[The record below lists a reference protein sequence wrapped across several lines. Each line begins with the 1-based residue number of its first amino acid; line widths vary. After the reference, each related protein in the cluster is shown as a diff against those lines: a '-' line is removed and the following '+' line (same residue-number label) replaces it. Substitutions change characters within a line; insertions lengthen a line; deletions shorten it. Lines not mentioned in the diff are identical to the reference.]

1 MNLIGLR
8 EVLKIRLV
16 NFLKLV
22 IINKEKIIILYFFK
36 MKISK
41 LNMKNDISSLVK
53 GFTLIELL
61 IVIAIIALLASVV
74 LVSFPSSTAKSR
86 DSNRIQELK
95 QIQTALRLYYDIN
108 HEMPGEVGIK
118 YCDDGPNFLQELVDG
133 NFFPYNP
140 KSVSGSIESRY
151 CYYDYGPDD
160 DDDAG
165 ALLWVNLES
174 YEGTTGFEGTC
185 RPFPAGADWCGQDNN
200 NFYCLCTPYSP
211 YW

>member
-1 MNLIGLR
+1 
-8 EVLKIRLV
+8 
-16 NFLKLV
+16 
-22 IINKEKIIILYFFK
+22 
-36 MKISK
+36 
-41 LNMKNDISSLVK
+41 MKNNIFFRSK

-86 DSNRIQELK
+86 DSGRMQELK

-108 HEMPGEVGIK
+108 HEMPSNRGGAGIE
-118 YCDDGPNFLQELVDG
+118 YCDNNSDFLQELVDG
-133 NFFPYNP
+133 NFFPHNP
-140 KSVSGSIESRY
+140 KSVNGASY

-160 DDDAG
+160 SDNAG
-165 ALLWVNLES
+165 ALLWVELEGYS
-174 YEGTTGFEGTC
+174 GTGLEGTC
-185 RPFPAGADWCGQDNN
+185 RPFLAGASWCGQGDN